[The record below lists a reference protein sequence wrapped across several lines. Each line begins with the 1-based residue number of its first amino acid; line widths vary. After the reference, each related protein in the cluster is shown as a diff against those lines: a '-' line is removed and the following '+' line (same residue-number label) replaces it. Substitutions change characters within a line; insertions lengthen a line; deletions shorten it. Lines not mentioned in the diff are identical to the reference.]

1 MPAVR
6 DLAVAGVLVLLGLV
20 SLPGIDRISPDDRPV
35 DAGAVLLVLVA
46 TAALGFRRLWPVA
59 VLLVSA
65 ATTSAYLLLSYP
77 HGPVILAVALAV
89 LTAAR
94 HGPPPLSAVASLG
107 AYGGL
112 LLALPRHPGAIGGA
126 AGVLAATAWVAIPY
140 TIGVARRLVV
150 EAHERERAAAD
161 QRLVVNERLR
171 LAQEVHDVVG
181 HALAAIQMQADIA
194 LHVGPEQEEAAL
206 ATISRASREA
216 LEELRTTLSTA
227 HPEGGGDRT
236 PTPGLARLAALVAG
250 VEAAGTHVDLSVRG
264 KAHDLPARVDL
275 AAYRLVQESLTNVV
289 KHSAHPRA
297 EVTVTYGP
305 DELRLRIANDDLAV
319 GPVGAGPVEGP
330 IEGLGTS
337 GMRTRVEQLGG
348 TFRAGHDGDRRR
360 YVVTATIP
368 LSVEG
373 HA

>member
-6 DLAVAGVLVLLGLV
+6 DLAIAGVFVLLALV
-20 SLPGIDRISPDDRPV
+20 SLPGIDRITTEDRPV
-35 DAGAVLLVLVA
+35 DAGAALLVLVA
-46 TAALGFRRLWPVA
+46 TAALGFRRLWPIA
-59 VLLVSA
+59 VLLVTA
-65 ATTSAYLLLSYP
+65 ATTSTYLLLAYP
-77 HGPVILAVALAV
+77 HGPVIFAAALAV

-94 HGPPPLSAVASLG
+94 HCPPPMSAVASLG

-112 LLALPRHPGAIGGA
+112 LLALVRHPGAIGGA
-126 AGVLAATAWVAIPY
+126 GGVLAATAWVAIPY
-140 TIGVARRLVV
+140 TIGVARRMVV

-161 QRLVVNERLR
+161 QRLVANERLR

-194 LHVGPEQEEAAL
+194 LHVGPDQEQAAL

-227 HPEGGGDRT
+227 HPKGGDDRT
-236 PTPGLARLAALVAG
+236 PTPGLARLDSLVAG
-250 VEAAGTHVDLSVRG
+250 VEAAGTHVELSVRG
-264 KAHDLPARVDL
+264 KARDLPARVDL

-297 EVTVTYGP
+297 EVTVTYAP
-305 DELRLRIANDDLAV
+305 DEVRLRIANDDLAV
-319 GPVGAGPVEGP
+319 GPVEA
-330 IEGLGTS
+330 GLGTS
-337 GMRTRVEQLGG
+337 GMRTRVEQIGG
-348 TFRAGHDGDRRR
+348 TFRAGHDPSRRR

-368 LSVEG
+368 ISPEG
-373 HA
+373 SA